1 MASTFFKKRAEK
13 IKADKLP
20 SENKST
26 DELLK
31 TLETAEQEEAVQDD
45 KPKQKETVKQE
56 VAPAPS
62 KVIQTG
68 YNVFFDSSLK
78 KYMLVYLEY
87 SPDAISAQ
95 VVKME
100 PIADNMAV
108 ALKKL
113 SDKIALK
120 LMRHEEDV

>member
-13 IKADKLP
+13 LKADKLP

-31 TLETAEQEEAVQDD
+31 TLETAEQDEAVQDEE
-45 KPKQKETVKQE
+45 PKQKEAPKQE
-56 VAPAPS
+56 ATVTS
-62 KVIQTG
+62 KPVIQTG
-68 YNVFFDSSLK
+68 YNVFFDSGLK

-87 SPDAISAQ
+87 SPGTISAQ